1 MVGGVSGSRP
11 DRAGD
16 TPVDPVSSFGLTPA
30 QREYAAWVRSVA
42 GSLDGIEA
50 VHGAVNRPLVKALG
64 EAGLLRGLFG
74 GEADEAPRDA
84 AAMQLCLL
92 REMLATVN
100 TEAETA
106 LALQG
111 LGSYPILQSG
121 SDATRDRWI
130 PGVASGD
137 VVPAFALSEP
147 HAGSDA
153 GALTLEARR
162 AGEGWTLHGTKTW
175 ISNAPDADVYSV
187 FARTTAGTQARG
199 VTAFAVAGDAPGLT
213 GERLDMVAPHA
224 LGTLHF
230 DGVSVTADDLLGDVD
245 QGFAVAMR
253 TLDLFRPSVGAFAVG
268 MGQAA
273 LEASLAWARE
283 RELFGGKLIDQQ
295 ATQHTLAEMATRVEA
310 GRLLVRRAAAAYDA
324 GARAHQIT
332 TTAAQAKLFA
342 TETAQWVVDQAV
354 QLHGARGLQRGH
366 LLERLYREVRAPRI
380 YEGAS
385 EVQRTI
391 IARGLIKGDA

>member
-1 MVGGVSGSRP
+1 MVGGVGEP
-11 DRAGD
+11 
-16 TPVDPVSSFGLTPA
+16 SSTAFGLSA
-30 QREYAAWVRSVA
+30 EQQEYAAWVRSVA
-42 GSLDGIEA
+42 GSLDRVET
-50 VHGAVNRPLVKALG
+50 VHGAVNRPLIRALG
-64 EAGLLRGLFG
+64 GAGLLRGLFG
-74 GEADEAPRDA
+74 GAPEEEPRDA

-121 SDATRDRWI
+121 NDATRERWI
-130 PGVASGD
+130 PGVVSGE

-147 HAGSDA
+147 DAGSDA
-153 GALTLEARR
+153 GALALEARHD
-162 AGEGWTLHGTKTW
+162 GDGWTLHGTKTW

-187 FARTTAGTQARG
+187 FARTTPDAKGRG

-230 DGVSVTADDLLGDVD
+230 DGVRVGRDDLLGDVD
-245 QGFAVAMR
+245 EGFAVAMR

-273 LEASLAWARE
+273 LDASLAWTRD
-283 RELFGGKLIDQQ
+283 RQLFGGRLIDQQ
-295 ATQHTLAEMATRVEA
+295 ATQHTLAEMATRIEA
-310 GRLLVRRAAAAYDA
+310 GRLLVRRAAAAYDSWS
-324 GARAHQIT
+324 GQARPTSTEVT

-391 IARGLIKGDA
+391 IARGLMKGSE